1 LKILKFCVV
10 VVIAGSLTVSTV
22 YGEEEAFY
30 EGENVVG
37 YIKDDRGNRY
47 IVIETPEGKA
57 KLIKTEKNPE
67 EILKDSYGIT
77 NKDFQIREE

>member
-1 LKILKFCVV
+1 MRILKLCIAVAV
-10 VVIAGSLTVSTV
+10 AGSLSVSTV

-37 YIKDDRGNRY
+37 YIKDDQGNRY

-57 KLIKTEKNPE
+57 KLIKTEKSPE
-67 EILKDSYGIT
+67 EVLKDSYGIT